1 MFMKH
6 LQTAVLGCIAV
17 LAISLIP
24 HIVENVYA
32 LLFAGVLLLVVIW
45 IAHKVGEHF
54 HHGHTHEGDSDLDT
68 SIGITLIAVNIL
80 HPMVDGFALS
90 GTYLT
95 QGKYIFVSVLAGIAI
110 HEIFRQSALIVIF
123 RQFGFKGWKVILPA
137 LGGMA
142 FGWLFGTLGRHL
154 PQSLEPYIDAVTFN
168 AYAFIVAEQL
178 FAHKGDYKKRGFL
191 YALVF
196 GIVIAGIFITFFKA
210 H

>member
-1 MFMKH
+1 MKYI
-6 LQTAVLGCIAV
+6 QTAVIGCIAV

-24 HIVENVYA
+24 HIIESITATVLGI
-32 LLFAGVLLLVVIW
+32 LLFLLVLW
-45 IAHKVGEHF
+45 MAKKVGEHF
-54 HHGHTHEGDSDLDT
+54 HHGHTHEGDSGLDT
-68 SIGITLIAVNIL
+68 SIGVTLIAVNIL

-95 QGKYIFVSVLAGIAI
+95 QGKYLFVSVLIGIVV
-110 HEIFRQSALIVIF
+110 HEIFRQSALVVIF
-123 RQFGFKGWKVILPA
+123 RQFGFKAWKVVLPA

-154 PQSLEPYIDAVTFN
+154 PQNLEPYIDAVTFN

-178 FAHKGDYKKRGFL
+178 FAHKEDCKKRTFL
-191 YALVF
+191 YTFIIGVVVALVF
-196 GIVIAGIFITFFKA
+196 TTLFKA